1 MKYCVIKI
9 KYCVVKIFFN
19 VNELTCEEVFYI
31 LIPHND
37 KARLLRLLR
46 SF

>member
-1 MKYCVIKI
+1 MKYCV
-9 KYCVVKIFFN
+9 VVKIFFN
-19 VNELTCEEVFYI
+19 VNELTCEEVFHI
-31 LIPHND
+31 LIPPHD